1 MELLK
6 TYIMLVKHIVEK
18 KVIVQLVDEVEGI
31 MILLTLK
38 PSAEYLN
45 ALEKLPVTEI
55 KRVRDSY
62 AEEFTALTGK
72 HVLVQD

>member
-1 MELLK
+1 
-6 TYIMLVKHIVEK
+6 
-18 KVIVQLVDEVEGI
+18 

>member
-6 TYIMLVKHIVEK
+6 TYIMLVKHIVNK

-62 AEEFTALTGK
+62 AEEFKALTGK